1 MNIGTEYSRKDLQ
14 RLAKAE
20 ACAVRQ
26 ETAAPARLVDWTIGA
41 VGTDRVYL
49 GWTDGELLACHG
61 VPWYEGPWGPY
72 RLPFGG
78 AR

>member
-1 MNIGTEYSRKDLQ
+1 MSIGTEYSRKDLQ

-26 ETAAPARLVDWTIGA
+26 ETAAPVRLVDWTIGA

-49 GWTDGELLACHG
+49 KVLVRAYDGFRQRSVAI
-61 VPWYEGPWGPY
+61 
-72 RLPFGG
+72 
-78 AR
+78 